1 MPTNVS
7 SLVPPQVGSTLATV
21 NSPQA
26 FGSQVKDAAKQKII
40 SVAVDKLGELKQK
53 LEEIAKK
60 KIELEVRHRNN
71 LKKLGDQYQPKPPAT
86 PVLTQAE
93 YEVAVVAENASYEI
107 EKKGLTEQDDK
118 TKEQIQSITQDP
130 EIEQKKKRFR
140 LKSKIQRKKKKSK
153 ADKIKAAKTLLRN
166 ISKTLG
172 PLIAYSAVIII
183 TKLISQNL
191 KLQELVDQTN
201 EIIDNAQTPTELDQA
216 RVSRNSAYNVLDSNE
231 RSFTQ
236 MQDRL
241 ITIQLIVTITELL
254 IPLLN
259 LAVPPPIPLIRRLQE
274 ALALIG
280 FILPIIISILEP
292 VIAEFEDLK
301 AQLRDVDNR
310 LDLQTIN
317 SNSLASLNA
326 LLADIKTPV
335 EGMYK
340 GFKLVIKEDNDPK
353 TIVRGV
359 KRHYA
364 VAINRSNVEVVKSD
378 YSYTLEPPVLIDQL
392 KIIIDQQNLQG

>member
-60 KIELEVRHRNN
+60 KIELEVRHKNN
-71 LKKLGDQYQPKPPAT
+71 LKKLGDQYQPKKPAT

-93 YEVAVVAENASYEI
+93 YEAAVVAEDASYEI

-130 EIEQKKKRFR
+130 ETEQKKKKFR

-153 ADKIKAAKTLLRN
+153 ADKIKAAKALLKN
-166 ISKTLG
+166 IAKALG
-172 PLIAYSAVIII
+172 PLVAYSAV
-183 TKLISQNL
+183 TLASKLIVQNS

-216 RVSRNSAYNVLDSNE
+216 RVSRNSAYNVLDNNE
-231 RSFTQ
+231 KTFIKI
-236 MQDRL
+236 QDKL
-241 ITIQLIVTITELL
+241 VTIQLIITIAELL

-259 LAVPPPIPLIRRLQE
+259 FVVPPPLPLIKRLQDT
-274 ALALIG
+274 LALISFVLLI
-280 FILPIIISILEP
+280 FISVLEP
-292 VIAEFEDLK
+292 IIAEFEDLK

-364 VAINRSNVEVVKSD
+364 VAINRNNVEIVKSE
-378 YSYTLEPPVLIDQL
+378 YSYTLDPPVLIDQL